1 MLRLPISLDTQE
13 LTEILT
19 LLSSALEYECPPAR
33 TVDQSD
39 AINRVVRSTLTLHS
53 VSQQI
58 YAQLEANVSSASEL
72 RARFAYEKLIFV
84 PNATKVA
91 FMKSTEVV
99 WAPRSSRTDAS
110 LSLRDVDS
118 VIFELSGLTE
128 LSSCYPAH
136 RDFFVDTLGKIT
148 SK

>member
-1 MLRLPISLDTQE
+1 M
-13 LTEILT
+13 
-19 LLSSALEYECPPAR
+19 
-33 TVDQSD
+33 
-39 AINRVVRSTLTLHS
+39 RSTLTLHS